1 MRVAMAVKGW
11 DMFGSGN
18 GMNSMGR
25 MIGYFSAR

>member
-11 DMFGSGN
+11 DMVGSAN
-18 GMNSMGR
+18 GVISMGQ